1 MGRKNVEQ
9 LELCDLRPN
18 RTFDHLKK
26 CERDKEG
33 QDPDSDS
40 QCNLS
45 VLGLYLNGGKAIY
58 KFALIT
64 KKLTQR
70 KIACPRSAFCN
81 NQRNALIQIFAS

>member
-33 QDPDSDS
+33 QDPVSDS
-40 QCNLS
+40 QCN
-45 VLGLYLNGGKAIY
+45 
-58 KFALIT
+58 
-64 KKLTQR
+64 Q
-70 KIACPRSAFCN
+70 
-81 NQRNALIQIFAS
+81 ASSDFI